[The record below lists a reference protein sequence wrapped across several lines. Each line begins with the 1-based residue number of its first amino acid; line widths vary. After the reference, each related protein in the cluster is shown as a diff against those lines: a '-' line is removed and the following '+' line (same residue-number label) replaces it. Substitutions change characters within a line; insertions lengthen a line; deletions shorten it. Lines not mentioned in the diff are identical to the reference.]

1 MMNVWLLVSQRT
13 LRMIY
18 GLSGRCQTQ
27 VVYLWLNQMPTSSFY
42 AGLATEIFRYQKTIA
57 ADNLG
62 EILACLTCLH
72 PLGQLPCQWLVTLV
86 LDSIKLASKFIPL
99 FSSSSLAMLSY
110 IGQPLLFGEMPHT
123 NVILSRGETIALNDV
138 V

>member
-1 MMNVWLLVSQRT
+1 
-13 LRMIY
+13 
-18 GLSGRCQTQ
+18 
-27 VVYLWLNQMPTSSFY
+27 MPTSSFY

-72 PLGQLPCQWLVTLV
+72 PLGQLPCQWLVTLE
-86 LDSIKLASKFIPL
+86 LDSIKIAPKFIPL

-110 IGQPLLFGEMPHT
+110 IGQPLHFGEMPHT